1 MLETET
7 SLMWPTSRHHQSLFT
22 SECCNGAKIRLSE
35 PNVLSPSFSIQSTNP
50 SFISQFDFYHI
61 TLPSALNH
69 LWLPIVHQPLVFK
82 LGFQAFIQPHGF
94 LYAPHHCQDRP
105 TSLCS
110 SAIASC
116 NLEGSLFRLLIATF
130 TSACLKAHLKCC
142 LFHVFPLGDLAL
154 L

>member
-7 SLMWPTSRHHQSLFT
+7 SLMWPTSRHHHSSLA
-22 SECCNGAKIRLSE
+22 SVVME
-35 PNVLSPSFSIQSTNP
+35 PKSGSQNQMFLSPSFSIQSTNP